1 MSLSLVN
8 WGSCPA
14 TLCQAMNL
22 TGDAAWPHVVRRT
35 EVSVRERTVV
45 RRLEVR
51 LDDER
56 RRRLE
61 QLAVARGIPISEV
74 VRRLIDDAYEEA
86 MRKRRHDAVARQVRL
101 EVEDPPDP
109 ATLSRELEEAHE
121 PGGLH

>member
-1 MSLSLVN
+1 M
-8 WGSCPA
+8 
-14 TLCQAMNL
+14 
-22 TGDAAWPHVVRRT
+22 
-35 EVSVRERTVV
+35 V

-61 QLAVARGIPISEV
+61 QLVAERNVPISEV
-74 VRRLIDDAYEEA
+74 VRGLIDDAYEEA
-86 MRKRRHDAVARQVRL
+86 MQKRRHDAVARLVRL